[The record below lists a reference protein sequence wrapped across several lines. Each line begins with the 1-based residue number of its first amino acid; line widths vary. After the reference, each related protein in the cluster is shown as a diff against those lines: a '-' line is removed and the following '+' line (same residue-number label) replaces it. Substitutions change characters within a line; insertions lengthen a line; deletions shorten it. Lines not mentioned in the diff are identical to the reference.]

1 MLKSTF
7 IALSLLS
14 ACSTT
19 HAAPQ
24 VAVSASTPEASP
36 VLELAQ
42 RRATII
48 GWLHDYR
55 EAGVFPHDANGMP
68 ASVFLDPSG
77 VRCPMAELLHKAGR
91 DDLVEAVAK
100 EANAVRLADVHA
112 GPLHAWMLASGLTQE
127 EISMVQGAMNISMD
141 WMPVEESGAS
151 ILAGTAAVRAK
162 LEIAEIALRDNTATS
177 LATAAKRLP
186 ASARPEQLASMKIA
200 GAVVPA
206 TAIPRVVLQA
216 VRPSIQR
223 ARIGR
228 Y

>member
-1 MLKSTF
+1 M
-7 IALSLLS
+7 
-14 ACSTT
+14 
-19 HAAPQ
+19 
-24 VAVSASTPEASP
+24 
-36 VLELAQ
+36 LELAQ
-42 RRATII
+42 RRATVI

-68 ASVFLDPSG
+68 ASVFVDAAG

-112 GPLHAWMLASGLTQE
+112 GPLHAWMLASGLTQA
-127 EISMVQGAMNISMD
+127 EIAMVQGAMNISMD
-141 WMPVEESGAS
+141 WMPIQETGSS
-151 ILAGTAAVRAK
+151 ILAGNAAVRAK

-177 LATAAKRLP
+177 LAIAAKRLP
-186 ASARPEQLASMKIA
+186 ANARPERLASMTIA
-200 GAVVPA
+200 GTVVPT

-216 VRPSIQR
+216 VRPSIR
-223 ARIGR
+223 RIGR